1 MRKLL
6 KAIGALLGVVL
17 LAVAGLVAVAWW
29 KSDQA
34 LARTY
39 TVNDPPLSMSRG
51 AATLAQGA
59 HLFATRGC
67 SDCHG
72 ADGSGKLAVDA
83 GPVGKLIGPNITSG
97 GVTRSMSP
105 DQIAAAIRHGVKPDG
120 HPMIFMPSGDYH
132 DMGDSDT
139 AALVAYV
146 QSLPPSA
153 HDPGAT
159 QIRPLGRV
167 LYLFGKFPMIPAE
180 SLDHAPRAR
189 ATPAVAATVEY
200 GKYIAQGCT
209 GCHGSNF
216 AGQHVP
222 GTPPAFPDA
231 QNLTPAN
238 IGAWTN
244 EDFRRA
250 LRTGKRPD
258 GSAINEF
265 MPWRTFAKLSDVE
278 IDALWAY
285 IHTLPPVQSPKKK

>member
-6 KAIGALLGVVL
+6 KAIAVLLSVVL
-17 LAVAGLVAVAWW
+17 LAAGGLLALAWW
-29 KSDQA
+29 KADQA
-34 LARTY
+34 LARRY
-39 TVNDPPLSMSRG
+39 TVNDPPLSLSRDT
-51 AATLAQGA
+51 ATLALGA

-67 SDCHG
+67 ADCHG
-72 ADGSGKLAVDA
+72 ADGTGKLAVDA

-97 GVTRSMSP
+97 GVTRNMSA

-120 HPMIFMPSGDYH
+120 HPMIFMPTGDFH
-132 DMGDSDT
+132 DMGDADT

-153 HDPGAT
+153 NDPGAT
-159 QIRPLGRV
+159 QIRPLGYV

-180 SLDHAPRAR
+180 KLDHAPRAR
-189 ATPAVAATVEY
+189 ATPAVAATAEY

-222 GTPPAFPDA
+222 GTPPDFPDA

-265 MPWRTFAKLSDVE
+265 MPWRTFAKLSDTE

-285 IHTLPPVQSPKKK
+285 IDALPAVQSQKK

>member
-6 KAIGALLGVVL
+6 KAIGVLLGVVL
-17 LAVAGLVAVAWW
+17 LGVAGLVAVAWW

-39 TVNDPPLSMSRG
+39 SVNDPPLNMSRD
-51 AATLAQGA
+51 AATLAQGK
-59 HLFATRGC
+59 HLFETRGC
-67 SDCHG
+67 ADCHG
-72 ADGSGKLAVDA
+72 ADGGGKLAVDA
-83 GPVGKLIGPNITSG
+83 GPVGKLIGPNITPG
-97 GVTRSMSP
+97 GVTRSMNP

-132 DMGDSDT
+132 DMGDADT

-153 HDPGAT
+153 HDPGKT

-189 ATPAVAATVEY
+189 ITPAVAATVEY

-209 GCHGSNF
+209 GCHGANF

-222 GTPPAFPDA
+222 GTPPDFPDA

-244 EDFRRA
+244 ADFRRA

-258 GSAINEF
+258 GSEINGF

-285 IHTLPPVQSPKKK
+285 IHTLPPVETPKKK